1 MQTEE
6 LVTHIY
12 PLADWYAG
20 FEMAAT
26 RSEALRVAIKP

>member
-1 MQTEE
+1 VQPEE

-26 RSEALRVAIKP
+26 RSEALRVVIKP

>member
-1 MQTEE
+1 VRTEE
-6 LVTHIY
+6 LVTHVY
-12 PLADWYAG
+12 PLEEWYAG